1 VASERKQPEVGP
13 GPTNAAKTGHE
24 SVLACTRSIAADS
37 DIELPEGAPL
47 ACGAVR
53 SAARGFYDSLAL
65 KRSHHNRAV
74 HTAHQPVKALSRSIF
89 GAIERERYEALGAN
103 AFAGIRH
110 NIDRYKRLTE
120 PEMTADESSDIS
132 SEQMLQWVR
141 QECRSAFR
149 QIENDPATEVQP
161 VQIPFTKLRESRR
174 LWLNRMAD
182 VLEDQ
187 EAFAKLAQRWSD
199 HVSQYVSEETR
210 FESGELE
217 DLAVTEVDDVPD
229 DENDST
235 VNESFGEAEKNE
247 QEADQADQES
257 QSKSDVDETLPEQ
270 TLDEAPVKGPDP
282 TIQISGVVQ
291 PYTVFTT
298 DFDVVA
304 HASQC
309 ADAEKLAKWRND
321 LDKHIAVHGRL
332 VRRLASR
339 LQRVLLAQQK
349 RQWQF
354 DLESELAFRDT
365 TVTLLIDNSRSMLGR
380 PIMIAATCVDIL
392 ARTLERC
399 GVTVEILGFT
409 TCHLQGGQ
417 STEVW
422 EQKGRPANP
431 GRLNDLR
438 HIIYKSADTPYHQA
452 RKNLGLMLDR
462 DILKQN
468 IDGEALTWAYGRLL
482 KRPEQRRILMTI
494 SDGAPVDTS
503 TLGANSGDYLA
514 QHLQTVIDDIERA
527 AQIELLAIG
536 IGHDVSRFYSH
547 AVSVFDSKQLGPVML
562 EKFAALFRQA
572 V

>member
-199 HVSQYVSEETR
+199 HVSQYVSEETG
-210 FESGELE
+210 FESEELE
-217 DLAVTEVDDVPD
+217 DLAATEVDDVSE
-229 DENDST
+229 DENDSA
-235 VNESFGEAEKNE
+235 VIESIGEAEKNE

-354 DLESELAFRDT
+354 DLEEGHLDSARLARVISDPLLPLSFKAESELAFRDT

-438 HIIYKSADTPYHQA
+438 HIISPGRTGAC
-452 RKNLGLMLDR
+452 
-462 DILKQN
+462 LKDQ
-468 IDGEALTWAYGRLL
+468 
-482 KRPEQRRILMTI
+482 
-494 SDGAPVDTS
+494 S
-503 TLGANSGDYLA
+503 SG
-514 QHLQTVIDDIERA
+514 
-527 AQIELLAIG
+527 
-536 IGHDVSRFYSH
+536 
-547 AVSVFDSKQLGPVML
+547 VF
-562 EKFAALFRQA
+562 
-572 V
+572 